1 MKKIVS
7 VLSVAALTLSAVF
20 AADITLKYNTKGTL
34 YEETNTKTVK
44 AGSKDDLQ
52 QTRSIFD
59 QSGYGDAES
68 DLVIS
73 ARNDYAGFVLD
84 LTPNATAKDKLT
96 AEDKVSEYYGWM
108 NFGNLQVTVGK
119 WESRYAFS
127 FDGDGGEWDGD
138 DYERYHLGVIGG
150 KYAYDADNLTGVY
163 SLSTTDK
170 VGNSTFFY
178 AADVSQKLGTA
189 LAYTV
194 RPAEDTFFMVKG
206 VLVENDWGST
216 LRGDSDR
223 NYSSYG
229 VGGSDISFFSG
240 FAGEVAFRNSA
251 IDINL
256 IAKSLVRDQLVFGAY
271 VRPILSEKSSF
282 LLGFTYGMDLS
293 DDRNANGDHT
303 LDRKYSE
310 MAFDFR
316 GHFQIDEALCLTT
329 MNNLSVLLPETE
341 KDADNLTDLHLWNM
355 VSLGYQASEQVLAQL
370 TVESEADVLHTY
382 TGADGVETSNVRD
395 LGGFTISVIPGVT
408 YSFNENA
415 TLTAG
420 VKFEWAEIGAS
431 SDFKSS
437 DHTTTT
443 KVQIP
448 VVFAVEL

>member
-34 YEETNTKTVK
+34 YEETNKKTVK
-44 AGSKDDLQ
+44 AGSEDVLQ
-52 QTRSIFD
+52 QERSIFD

-96 AEDKVSEYYGWM
+96 EADKVSEYYGWM

-163 SLSTTDK
+163 TYSTDNK
-170 VGNSTFFY
+170 VGNSTYFY
-178 AADVSQKLGTA
+178 KQDVSQKLGTA

-194 RPAEDTFFMVKG
+194 RPAEDTYFMAKG

-223 NYSSYG
+223 KYSSYQ

-251 IDINL
+251 IDVNF
-256 IAKSLVRDQLVFGAY
+256 IAKSLVRDQLVLGAY

-282 LLGFTYGMDLS
+282 LVGFTYGMDLS
-293 DDRNANGDHT
+293 DDKVDGEHT

-329 MNNLSVLLPETE
+329 MNNLSVLLPETA
-341 KDADNLTDLHLWNM
+341 KGGDNLTDMHLWDM

-382 TGADGVETSNVRD
+382 SEGGDVKSSNVRD

-437 DHTTTT
+437 NHTTTT

-448 VVFAVEL
+448 VVFAVAL